1 MQIMRHGIFAADMD
15 GDGDIDILSAS
26 ETDDKIAWYENDG
39 AADPT
44 FAYASVATTA
54 DEASDIQ
61 VADVDGDGDLDIISA
76 SEADDTIA
84 WYINDGAKDPM
95 WTAVDIATTADG
107 AMNVDVGDI
116 DGDGD
121 LDIVSASIYDNTI
134 AWYENQGAAG
144 NHLLTIADVTTAN
157 ENAANATFTVKSF
170 CCSKTRYHC

>member
-1 MQIMRHGIFAADMD
+1 MRKQM
-15 GDGDIDILSAS
+15 L
-26 ETDDKIAWYENDG
+26 
-39 AADPT
+39 DPT
-44 FAYASVATTA
+44 FAYASIANTA

-157 ENAANATFTVKSF
+157 ENAANATFTVSVSAAAKRDITVDYAAS
-170 CCSKTRYHC
+170 SGTALLSSDSVSYTHLTLPTIYSV